1 MSSPKEEATKHPEQK
16 VKSTKGLRKKDK
28 SPSKPKSKAHK
39 STEKARS
46 QESDRMTALILASIR
61 EGDNDNSSE
70 STSAKPSPKPKSK
83 ARKQEQCS
91 SKDEGDY
98 TRSRPS
104 LKKSPLKSKPRK
116 RGNSPPLPSTSED
129 DEYTLSPQSSKKSP
143 LKRKRKSSLILPPTS
158 EDDEHTSSRSSRK
171 SPLKRKRGN
180 SPVLPPTSEDDEY
193 TSSRSSSTKSPLKR
207 KRKNSPV
214 LPPTSEDNDYAGL
227 LPLDGSDGN
236 ALPQSKGD
244 ASKTQDD
251 FGSGS
256 DFPFPHFHSHE
267 TPTRWK
273 ESRLF
278 SSQSPF
284 LSDFSSFNYNSVSTN
299 PSPSPSPVVTQSSM
313 PVLSGASHS
322 PFFPPLSPPF
332 MMPHSQSWPPSN
344 QVCCRLILLTIKFC
358 TQNPPDPSCERRFV
372 DGRVALPC

>member
-1 MSSPKEEATKHPEQK
+1 
-16 VKSTKGLRKKDK
+16 
-28 SPSKPKSKAHK
+28 
-39 STEKARS
+39 
-46 QESDRMTALILASIR
+46 MTALILASIR
-61 EGDNDNSSE
+61 EGDNDTSSE

-158 EDDEHTSSRSSRK
+158 EDDEYTSSRSSSRK

-180 SPVLPPTSEDDEY
+180 SPVLPPTSED
-193 TSSRSSSTKSPLKR
+193 
-207 KRKNSPV
+207 
-214 LPPTSEDNDYAGL
+214 NDYAGL
-227 LPLDGSDGN
+227 LPLDASDGN

-244 ASKTQDD
+244 ASKTSISHSITDPVQDD

-273 ESRLF
+273 ENRLF

-284 LSDFSSFNYNSVSTN
+284 LSDFSSFNYNSASTN
-299 PSPSPSPVVTQSSM
+299 PSPNPSPVVTQSPM
-313 PVLSGASHS
+313 AVLSGASHS
-322 PFFPPLSPPF
+322 PFFPPVSPPF

-344 QVCCRLILLTIKFC
+344 QVCCRLILLTIC